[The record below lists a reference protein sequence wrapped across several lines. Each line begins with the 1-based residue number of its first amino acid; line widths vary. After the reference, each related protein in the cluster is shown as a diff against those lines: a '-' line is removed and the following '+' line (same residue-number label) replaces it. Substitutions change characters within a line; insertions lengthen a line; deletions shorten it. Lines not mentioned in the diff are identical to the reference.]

1 MANPPYDTPS
11 QVQPIDGEVVVI
23 GPGATGLSVTP
34 EAARQTA
41 ARLTRAAEQADDG
54 HVEQIDPDDAEAL
67 ARWAERLGASVRA
80 VRNAVLA
87 VGGDRE
93 AVALR
98 LGSAR
103 GAAD

>member
-54 HVEQIDPDDAEAL
+54 HVEQIDPTTPKPSPAGPSAWARRSRRCATLSWRL
-67 ARWAERLGASVRA
+67 AAIVKPWRCG
-80 VRNAVLA
+80 
-87 VGGDRE
+87 
-93 AVALR
+93 
-98 LGSAR
+98 
-103 GAAD
+103 

>member
-1 MANPPYDTPS
+1 MAKPPYDTPS
-11 QVQPIDGEVVVI
+11 QVQPIDGEVVLI

-41 ARLTRAAEQADDG
+41 ERLTRAAGQADQG
-54 HVEQIDPDDAEAL
+54 HVEQIDPDDDEAL
-67 ARWAERLGASVRA
+67 ARWAQRLDAPPHA

-87 VGGDRE
+87 VGGDSE

>member
-11 QVQPIDGEVVVI
+11 QVQPIDGEVVLI

-34 EAARQTA
+34 QAARQTA
-41 ARLTRAAEQADDG
+41 ERLTRAAEQADEG

-67 ARWAERLGASVRA
+67 ARWSRRLGVAADA

-87 VGGDRE
+87 VGGDSE

-98 LGSAR
+98 LGTAR